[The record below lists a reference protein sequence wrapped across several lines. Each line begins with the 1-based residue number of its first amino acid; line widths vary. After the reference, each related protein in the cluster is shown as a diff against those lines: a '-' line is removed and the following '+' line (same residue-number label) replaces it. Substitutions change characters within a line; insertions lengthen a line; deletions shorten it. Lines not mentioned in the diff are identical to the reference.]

1 VADYSLRGSLIRR
14 LLMVLLSLGVAGA
27 IFIYGLTSRF
37 GGEAYDRALY
47 DSAVSLTQQVTVHNG
62 KVSLDLPPEARA
74 VLLNDQVDTIVY
86 RAVDL
91 YSGRVLDQNAD
102 LGVWSVQPG
111 AMGEPAYRD
120 QASPMGRLR
129 IVAVEQVLANGAH
142 VLIEVGETRNKRDSL
157 TREIALGLAVLMA
170 AMVTM
175 TIILV
180 SRGTTHALAPL
191 TRLEADAATRSMEN
205 LAPLNPLG
213 APREVRGLIEAINRL
228 MTRLGESVAH
238 QRRFTGNAAHQLRT
252 PLAALR
258 LQAQLALKGGD
269 SESQREALLEIEANA
284 ARTAHIIDQLLTLAR
299 AEGDGAGSE
308 QVEAVQLGELARY
321 VMSRFVRP
329 ALDKQIDL
337 GFDGESD
344 IGLVVAYP
352 GLLRELVSNL
362 LDNAVRYTHVGGRI
376 NVSVERDAGSL
387 DLLVSDNGPGID
399 LDEREQVFQR
409 FYRSDTAADGGVGL
423 GLAIVREI
431 AERHHAQVVIE
442 DTRDGAG
449 CCFRV
454 SFPEALPGESTVV
467 L

>member
-1 VADYSLRGSLIRR
+1 MADYSLRGSLIRR
-14 LLMVLLSLGVAGA
+14 LLLVLLSLGVAGA
-27 IFIYGLTSRF
+27 LFIYGLSSRF

-47 DSAVSLTQQVTVHNG
+47 DSAVSLAQQVTVHNG
-62 KVSLDLPPEARA
+62 KVLLDLPPEARA

-91 YSGRVLDQNAD
+91 YSGRILDQNAD
-102 LGVWSVQPG
+102 LGPWSVQPG
-111 AMGEPAYRD
+111 GLGQPFYRDEPSAMGK
-120 QASPMGRLR
+120 LR
-129 IVAVEQVLANGAH
+129 IVGLEQVLGNGAH

-269 SESQREALLEIEANA
+269 SATQREALLEIEANA

-299 AEGDGAGSE
+299 AEGDGASE
-308 QVEAVQLGELARY
+308 QIEAVQLGELARD
-321 VMSRFVRP
+321 VMSRFVRQ
-329 ALDKQIDL
+329 ALAKQIDL
-337 GFDGESD
+337 GFEGQSEV
-344 IGLVVAYP
+344 GRVMAYP
-352 GLLRELVSNL
+352 GLLSELVSNL
-362 LDNAVRYTHVGGRI
+362 LDNAIRYTHVGGRVT
-376 NVSVERDAGSL
+376 VSVERDASSI
-387 DLLVSDNGPGID
+387 DLLVYDNGPGIE
-399 LDEREQVFQR
+399 LEEREQVFQR
-409 FYRSDTAADGGVGL
+409 FYRSDTAAEGGVGL

-454 SFPEALPGESTVV
+454 SFPEALPGESTVA